1 MSTEQVSRVPDLSS
15 LKIDDRS
22 RNSGRTGKRLSLFAA
37 GLGAV
42 VLLAGFVFAFK
53 GQKPAVE
60 VGIARGAGNSNAPAL
75 LNASGYVTPRR
86 RSTVAAKIT
95 GRVTAVFAEEGIR
108 VKAGQVL
115 ATLDNADAR
124 TRLESARADR
134 DATAASIADLEVNLA
149 NAERELRRA
158 RELQASGVQSV
169 QALDQARTTA
179 DSLRARIALA
189 REQVRAADAR
199 INVAQQDLE
208 NTTVRAPFDGLVV
221 SKDAQVGEMV
231 SPISAGG
238 GFTRTG
244 IATIVDMQSLEIEVD
259 VNESYIARVKPGQ
272 KVVATLDAYPN
283 WQIPAKVR
291 TIIPTADRQRFHWK
305 YLEERSQFKGYVG
318 WYTVRVANP
327 DQSAQV
333 AKAIDQEFAN
343 SPWET
348 KTDTEKAFAASWVKQ
363 MGNIEFLILSIGGV
377 VFFTL
382 LLVTG
387 NTMAIVVRERIGELA
402 ILKAVGY
409 SDTFVLLLVLAE
421 SLLVAAVGGGLGLV
435 LAKLFTLGG
444 DPTHGLL
451 PYFYLPP
458 AAMVS
463 GVTVA
468 LTVGVIAGILPALSA
483 MRLRVVD
490 ALRRV

>member
-1 MSTEQVSRVPDLSS
+1 MKFLPLIIANLFRKKIRTTLTIGSFAVALFLFGLLVVVRGAFSQGLDVAGADRLVLINRVSIIQPLPLSYRDRLLRIPGVKQVMFDNWFGGVYQDERNFFPQFAVDTDNQRAMFPEFEVSEDQWQAF
-15 LKIDDRS
+15 IADREGAIVGQGLAK
-22 RNSGRTGKRLSLFAA
+22 RFGWKVGDRIPIKGTIYPGQWEFNIRGIYRGKR
-37 GLGAV
+37 
-42 VLLAGFVFAFK
+42 
-53 GQKPAVE
+53 
-60 VGIARGAGNSNAPAL
+60 
-75 LNASGYVTPRR
+75 
-86 RSTVAAKIT
+86 
-95 GRVTAVFAEEGIR
+95 
-108 VKAGQVL
+108 
-115 ATLDNADAR
+115 
-124 TRLESARADR
+124 
-134 DATAASIADLEVNLA
+134 
-149 NAERELRRA
+149 
-158 RELQASGVQSV
+158 VQ
-169 QALDQARTTA
+169 DDTT
-179 DSLRARIALA
+179 
-189 REQVRAADAR
+189 Q
-199 INVAQQDLE
+199 
-208 NTTVRAPFDGLVV
+208 F
-221 SKDAQVGEMV
+221 
-231 SPISAGG
+231 
-238 GFTRTG
+238 
-244 IATIVDMQSLEIEVD
+244 
-259 VNESYIARVKPGQ
+259 
-272 KVVATLDAYPN
+272 
-283 WQIPAKVR
+283 W
-291 TIIPTADRQRFHWK
+291 FHWK

-387 NTMAIVVRERIGELA
+387 NTMAIAVRERIGELA

-458 AAMVS
+458 AAMVT
-463 GVTVA
+463 GVAVA